1 MWSVKRK
8 NITATLQAREMQ
20 SRFLSMKIYRK
31 LQRLP
36 SAVESYKKFL
46 LSQGPRRTTICSALS
61 FSR

>member
-36 SAVESYKKFL
+36 SAVESYKKF
-46 LSQGPRRTTICSALS
+46 
-61 FSR
+61 